1 MANNFKNSFATI
13 VGAGEYYQV
22 TGSATDNH
30 TGPQMIY
37 TANDG
42 STDVNS
48 ILIEVDA
55 SNTGNS
61 AITFTSFMQDTSS
74 ALPSSGTTIGTVQNS
89 NVATVTTAAGHG
101 LKAGQYVHVTGSTVN
116 NINGIHK
123 IVTISSESDP
133 IQFTYTLAAASSA
146 ATGNAAGTIVIYRA
160 HHIIKDAPIPAG
172 STLKVVSGQKIVL
185 NGGDKFYAYA
195 SAGTCDVI
203 ASVLEGVS

>member
-13 VGAGEYYQV
+13 VGAGEFYQV

-61 AITFTSFMQDTSS
+61 AITFTSFIQDTSS
-74 ALPSSGTTIGTVQNS
+74 TLGGISSVVSSSG
-89 NVATVTTAAGHG
+89 VATVTTATNHG
-101 LKAGQYVHVTGSTVN
+101 LKVGQYVNVTGSTTDYV
-116 NINGIHK
+116 NGIYK
-123 IVTISSESDP
+123 VASVTNNT
-133 IQFTYTLAAASSA
+133 FTYAQNSSA
-146 ATGNAAGTIVIYRA
+146 SNGAAGGTIVIYRA

>member
-48 ILIEVDA
+48 ILIEVDS

-61 AITFTSFMQDTSS
+61 AITFTSFIQDTSS
-74 ALPSSGTTIGTVQNS
+74 TLGSITSVVSAS
-89 NVATVTTAAGHG
+89 NVATVTSGAAHG
-101 LKAGQYVHVTGSTVN
+101 LKVGQYVHITGSTTAYVN
-116 NINGIHK
+116 GVYK
-123 IVTISSESDP
+123 VASVPSTTT
-133 IQFTYTLAAASSA
+133 FTYAQNSSA
-146 ATGNAAGTIVIYRA
+146 ADGTAAGTIVIYRA